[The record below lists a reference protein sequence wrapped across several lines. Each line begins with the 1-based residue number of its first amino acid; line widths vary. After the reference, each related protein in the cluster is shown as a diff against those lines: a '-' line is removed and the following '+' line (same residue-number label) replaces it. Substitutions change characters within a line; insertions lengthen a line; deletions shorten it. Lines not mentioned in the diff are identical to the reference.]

1 MVLWGNVALGGP
13 HVNTGLVHPTVT
25 IAHLVGRSTGR
36 QGKELD
42 IPYHD
47 VMSRKIPH
55 NASGLQLPSV
65 ASIPV
70 STPTL
75 PHLIPKADPKNR
87 LRFGKC

>member
-42 IPYHD
+42 IPYHGCHVTQD
-47 VMSRKIPH
+47 TS
-55 NASGLQLPSV
+55 
-65 ASIPV
+65 
-70 STPTL
+70 
-75 PHLIPKADPKNR
+75 
-87 LRFGKC
+87 